1 MSAPDAS
8 SPAGFK
14 VPVAQSMHA
23 LLATYWLAEQIIGTQ
38 LMGVGVGSGV
48 GVGVGAGTG
57 AGVSSVTVI

>member
-1 MSAPDAS
+1 
-8 SPAGFK
+8 
-14 VPVAQSMHA
+14 MHA
-23 LLATYWLAEQIIGTQ
+23 LLATHWLAEQIIGTQ